1 MSEPTARIPV
11 SEAKER
17 KFDARREGKWE
28 AVRIWEGIER
38 RARRQGPLQES
49 EVEQPESSSA

>member
-28 AVRIWEGIER
+28 AVRIWEEIER
-38 RARRQGPLQES
+38 RARRDGPLAES
-49 EVEQPESSSA
+49 DREREAV